1 VTALGTR
8 AELSRHLVESRICGP
23 VGTSREENLRNAGLC
38 ADREPGWTFG
48 LEFDGRWDQADVVGL
63 MAEQVGILP
72 PDGPTQG
79 QDVID
84 PERCLAACER
94 MREHLATAA
103 RGQQRVLVATGHP
116 TGLLALHLEMAA
128 ALAAAGCTLLRP
140 ATGTSTTADG
150 RRADIRSVGGVAMVS
165 DGASLRH
172 THDPEPMRA
181 MLAALSGAGQPPPD
195 LVVADHGYAGAAG
208 QSGVPTVGFAD
219 CNDPALFVG
228 QAEGRV
234 AVAVGLDD
242 NVQPH
247 LYAPLAAF
255 LLEGWDPRQAGP

>member
-1 VTALGTR
+1 VTTLDTR
-8 AELSRHLVESRICGP
+8 AALTRHLVESRICGP
-23 VGTSREENLRNAGLC
+23 VGTSREENLRNAGRC
-38 ADREPGWTFG
+38 ADREPGFTFG
-48 LEFDGRWDQADVVGL
+48 LEFTGRWNQTDVVGL
-63 MAEQVGILP
+63 MCEQVGILP
-72 PDGPTQG
+72 PDGPREG

-94 MREHLATAA
+94 MRDHLAAAA

-116 TGLLALHLEMAA
+116 TGLLAMHVEVAA

-150 RRADIRSVGGVAMVS
+150 RRVDIRSVAGVAMVT
-165 DGASLRH
+165 DGASLKH

-181 MLAALSGAGQPPPD
+181 MLAALSAAGEEPPD

-208 QSGVPTVGFAD
+208 QAGVRTVGFAD

-247 LYAPLAAF
+247 LYAPLSAF
-255 LLEGWDPRQAGP
+255 LLEGWDPRPEGC